1 MNRKQRRAAAK
12 TGDNIA
18 QLWAAGLQHHQAK
31 RLAEA
36 KACFRRVLVARP
48 DYAEGY
54 SNLGVALKDQ
64 GKLDEAVA
72 AYRHVEGT
80 SIVEPIA
87 IANSAA

>member
-12 TGDNIA
+12 TDDKLA
-18 QLWAAGLQHHQAK
+18 QMWAAGIQHHQAR

-36 KACFRRVLVARP
+36 ETCFRRVLVARP

-64 GKLDEAVA
+64 GKPSP
-72 AYRHVEGT
+72 H
-80 SIVEPIA
+80 IA
-87 IANSAA
+87 M